1 VSRSLDKAWGAVAGC
16 HHYRTCFA
24 ERPSSGRAGTATD
37 REAATVLLA
46 ALAERS
52 YNTEIALP
60 GLANT
65 AMDKFEE
72 FGKRID
78 EELTRLRRY
87 IEQEVAPETERRSAE
102 FLREV
107 SEKLNEAA
115 SKLEARMAAR
125 RNPPPPTQ
133 QS

>member
-1 VSRSLDKAWGAVAGC
+1 
-16 HHYRTCFA
+16 
-24 ERPSSGRAGTATD
+24 
-37 REAATVLLA
+37 
-46 ALAERS
+46 
-52 YNTEIALP
+52 
-60 GLANT
+60 
-65 AMDKFEE
+65 MDKFEE

-107 SEKLNEAA
+107 SVKLNEAA

-125 RNPPPPTQ
+125 RNAAPPPNPE
-133 QS
+133 S

>member
-1 VSRSLDKAWGAVAGC
+1 
-16 HHYRTCFA
+16 
-24 ERPSSGRAGTATD
+24 
-37 REAATVLLA
+37 
-46 ALAERS
+46 
-52 YNTEIALP
+52 
-60 GLANT
+60 
-65 AMDKFEE
+65 MDKFEE

-87 IEQEVAPETERRSAE
+87 VEQEVAPETERRSAE

-107 SEKLNEAA
+107 SQKLNEAA

-125 RNPPPPTQ
+125 RSAPPPTS

>member
-1 VSRSLDKAWGAVAGC
+1 
-16 HHYRTCFA
+16 
-24 ERPSSGRAGTATD
+24 
-37 REAATVLLA
+37 
-46 ALAERS
+46 
-52 YNTEIALP
+52 
-60 GLANT
+60 
-65 AMDKFEE
+65 MDKFEE

-87 IEQEVAPETERRSAE
+87 VEQEVAPETERRSAE

-107 SEKLNEAA
+107 SQKLNEAA

-125 RNPPPPTQ
+125 RKENPPPSNP